1 MKNSSLL
8 SVHFDGIVSISIES
22 YTVILAFNGEIKELT
37 STYKIGKFIE
47 NWNGY
52 RKHVQ
57 TSVKFVNINYKLAL
71 NHTKKNRENANKY

>member
-52 RKHVQ
+52 RKHV
-57 TSVKFVNINYKLAL
+57 
-71 NHTKKNRENANKY
+71 